1 MRHVVD
7 DVLCLDGVFF
17 LQVILSVKN
26 AVMQVPRTARIP
38 VSGFFAELG
47 PIAFL
52 CAGFE
57 FKRSGQGQG

>member
-1 MRHVVD
+1 MRHVVA
-7 DVLCLDGVFF
+7 DVLSLAGVFL

-38 VSGFFAELG
+38 VSGFFAKLA

-52 CAGFE
+52 CAGFDYQ
-57 FKRSGQGQG
+57 RSGQGQE

>member
-7 DVLCLDGVFF
+7 DVLCLACVFL

-26 AVMQVPRTARIP
+26 AVMQAPRSARIP
-38 VSGFFAELG
+38 VSGFFAELA

-57 FKRSGQGQG
+57 YQELGQGQG